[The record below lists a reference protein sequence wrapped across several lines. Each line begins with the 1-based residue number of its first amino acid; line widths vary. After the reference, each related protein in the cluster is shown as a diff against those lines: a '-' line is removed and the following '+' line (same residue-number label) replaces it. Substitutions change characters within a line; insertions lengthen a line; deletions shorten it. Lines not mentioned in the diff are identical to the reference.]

1 MIGDFS
7 MIGDYAA
14 AWMPSVFIPLVLI
27 SAFAA
32 MGILF
37 TVVESTD

>member
-1 MIGDFS
+1 MIVDFN
-7 MIGDYAA
+7 IGDYAA
-14 AWMPSVFIPLVLI
+14 AWMPSVLIPLVLI
-27 SAFAA
+27 SAFVA